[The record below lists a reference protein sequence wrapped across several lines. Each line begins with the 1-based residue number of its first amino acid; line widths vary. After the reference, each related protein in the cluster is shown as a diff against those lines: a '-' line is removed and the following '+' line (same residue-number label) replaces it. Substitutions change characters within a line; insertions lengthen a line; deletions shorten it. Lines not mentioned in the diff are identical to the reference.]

1 MSSCFCVFL
10 IIHIKY
16 AVVVFSKF
24 VIYSDGGANGK
35 YFGTTQ
41 GRSSQYAQTEH
52 LSFNSS
58 YFWFNSRSFSEIRS
72 FSLLFEALFDCYAG
86 SISVFTVSELAST
99 VVDEVICFSS
109 TCFLL
114 GFQKLMVL
122 IIFSGSS
129 FTL

>member
-1 MSSCFCVFL
+1 ME
-10 IIHIKY
+10 
-16 AVVVFSKF
+16 AQM
-24 VIYSDGGANGK
+24 ANTLEQRRDDLRNTRK
-35 YFGTTQ
+35 
-41 GRSSQYAQTEH
+41 RNI
-52 LSFNSS
+52 SFNSS
-58 YFWFNSRSFSEIRS
+58 SFWFNSRSFSEIRS